1 MTYSKGRI
9 LLDSGFNNILYDILS
24 VNKVPK
30 AYVLLSVE
38 TGKMAHVMKALK
50 NIPQIIDSDSLYGVY
65 DIICKIEAPTDE
77 ELRGTMPTIRR
88 IDGIKA
94 TITMLVS

>member
-1 MTYSKGRI
+1 MIT
-9 LLDSGFNNILYDILS
+9 GFNYYPGSSLS

-38 TGKMAHVMKALK
+38 TGKMAHVRKALMD
-50 NIPQIIDSDSLYGVY
+50 IPQIIDSDSLYGVY

-77 ELRGTMPTIRR
+77 ELRGTMPSIRR
-88 IDGIKA
+88 IDGVKA